1 MTTTTSNTPSGLGGG
16 GDPGEERDGGPGRGR
31 HDGPG
36 GGRHD
41 GSGGGRHGGP
51 GRERHDGPGNER
63 HYGSGGGRGGGSGEG
78 GDGRSGDGGGLGGSG
93 AAAVDGGFVEERG
106 GVART
111 LRDTRLIFLRYVR
124 QMLRNKVGVAFGL
137 TQPLL
142 YLVLF
147 GPLLGKIGGVQG
159 AGGGNTWRAFVP
171 GILVQLALFGAGFV
185 GFGLIADLRSGVV
198 ERLRVT
204 PVSRLAL
211 LLGRVL
217 RDTLLLVV
225 QAVMLLATSV
235 VLGLRA
241 PLWGIAVG
249 LVFVALLALS
259 IASLSY
265 VLAMAT
271 RVEDAFAPLLS
282 TVTLPLMLL
291 SGIILPMDMAPT
303 WLDAVSRCTPFRYV
317 VDAARAA
324 FRGDFSSPSVLEGAA
339 VTAVLVLVSVTLGTH
354 RFRRENA

>member
-1 MTTTTSNTPSGLGGG
+1 MATTTAGISTGP
-16 GDPGEERDGGPGRGR
+16 DGEHGSDGE
-31 HDGPG
+31 HGPG
-36 GGRHD
+36 GD
-41 GSGGGRHGGP
+41 A
-51 GRERHDGPGNER
+51 
-63 HYGSGGGRGGGSGEG
+63 G
-78 GDGRSGDGGGLGGSG
+78 GDGMEAAVE
-93 AAAVDGGFVEERG
+93 AAAGRDGLV
-106 GVART
+106 RT

-124 QMLRNKVGVAFGL
+124 QALRNKVGVVFGL
-137 TQPLL
+137 VQPLL

-147 GPLLGKIGGVQG
+147 GPLLSKVGGVQG

-217 RDTLLLVV
+217 RDTLMLVV
-225 QAVMLLATSV
+225 QAVMLLAASV
-235 VLGLRA
+235 ALGLRA
-241 PLWGIAVG
+241 PLWGIVVG

-265 VLAMAT
+265 VLAMVT

-291 SGIILPMDMAPT
+291 SGIILPMSMAPG
-303 WLDAVSRCTPFRYV
+303 WLDAVSRFTPFRYV

-324 FRGDFSSPSVLEGAA
+324 FRGDFSSAPVLEGAGVTVALA
-339 VTAVLVLVSVTLGTH
+339 VVSVALGAH
-354 RFRRENA
+354 RFRKENA

>member
-1 MTTTTSNTPSGLGGG
+1 MATTTAGTFTGPDDEDGAGGGTAPSGTGAARD
-16 GDPGEERDGGPGRGR
+16 DPGAGRG
-31 HDGPG
+31 DTA
-36 GGRHD
+36 
-41 GSGGGRHGGP
+41 S
-51 GRERHDGPGNER
+51 
-63 HYGSGGGRGGGSGEG
+63 
-78 GDGRSGDGGGLGGSG
+78 
-93 AAAVDGGFVEERG
+93 ERG
-106 GVART
+106 GAGRL
-111 LRDTRLIFLRYVR
+111 LRDTRLIFLRYARQRVR
-124 QMLRNKVGVAFGL
+124 SKVGVVFGL

-147 GPLLGKIGGVQG
+147 GPLLGRIGGVQG

-217 RDTLLLVV
+217 CDTLLLVV
-225 QAVMLLATSV
+225 QAVMLVAASV

-241 PLWGIAVG
+241 PLPGIVVG

-265 VLAMAT
+265 VLAMVA

-291 SGIILPMDMAPT
+291 SGIILPMSMAPG
-303 WLDAVSRCTPFRYV
+303 WLDAVSRFTPFRYV

-339 VTAVLVLVSVTLGTH
+339 VTAVLAVVSVSLGTH
-354 RFRRENA
+354 RFRKENA